1 MNEKEQK
8 VLLLLKEQNE
18 LLQKAL
24 TLTENTRLNR
34 TDVEKYVDF
43 IEERQKY
50 FNAMYEIDEKLK
62 ANNYD
67 KLLVAASNEF
77 KKAAEDLFN
86 SGKAMAYRLN
96 EHDVLMRE
104 LVGQIRENFKKE
116 FRSVNDGKNIRNIYS
131 DNATPHDSYYFNKT
145 K

>member
-1 MNEKEQK
+1 MNEKEK
-8 VLLLLKEQNE
+8 VILLLLEEQNDWI
-18 LLQKAL
+18 QKAL
-24 TLTENTRLNR
+24 TLTESTKLNKS
-34 TDVEKYVDF
+34 DVERYVEF

-62 ANNYD
+62 TNNYD
-67 KLLVAASNEF
+67 KLLTTASDEF

-96 EHDVLMRE
+96 EHDSLMKE
-104 LVGQIRENFKKE
+104 LVKEIRESFKKE
-116 FRSVNDGKNIRNIYS
+116 FRSVNEGKSIRNIYS
-131 DNATPHDSYYFNKT
+131 DNNLPHDSYYFNKT

>member
-1 MNEKEQK
+1 MNENEQK

-24 TLTENTRLNR
+24 TLTENTKLNK
-34 TDVEKYVDF
+34 TDVEKYVNF
-43 IEERQKY
+43 IEERQK
-50 FNAMYEIDEKLK
+50 FFEDMYEIDEKLK
-62 ANNYD
+62 ENDYD
-67 KLLVAASNEF
+67 KLSTAASNEF

-96 EHDVLMRE
+96 EYDVVMRE
-104 LVGQIRENFKKE
+104 IVEQIRENFKKE
-116 FRSVNDGKNIRNIYS
+116 FRSVNESKNIRNIYS
-131 DNATPHDSYYFNKT
+131 DNNAVHDSYYFNKT

>member
-1 MNEKEQK
+1 MNEKEQN

-24 TLTENTRLNR
+24 TLTENTRLNK

-43 IEERQKY
+43 IEARQKH
-50 FNAMYEIDEKLK
+50 FDAMYEIDEKLK
-62 ANNYD
+62 ESNYD
-67 KLLVAASNEF
+67 KFLSAASNEF

-96 EHDVLMRE
+96 EHDALIRE
-104 LVGQIRENFKKE
+104 LVEQIKENFKKE
-116 FRSVNDGKNIRNIYS
+116 FRSVNEGKNIRNIYS
-131 DNATPHDSYYFNKT
+131 DNGMPHDSYYFNKT